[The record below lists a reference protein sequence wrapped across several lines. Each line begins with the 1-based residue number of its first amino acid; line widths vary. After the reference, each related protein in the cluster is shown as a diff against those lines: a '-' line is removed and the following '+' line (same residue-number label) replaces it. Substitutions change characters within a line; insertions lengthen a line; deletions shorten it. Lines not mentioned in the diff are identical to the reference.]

1 MTTSVKWSIN
11 DYNLMIKSGVLNNRS
26 VELIEGEILEVSP
39 ESPLHIIF
47 PDVEV
52 DIEKILTRQ

>member
-1 MTTSVKWSIN
+1 
-11 DYNLMIKSGVLNNRS
+11 MIKSGVLNNRS